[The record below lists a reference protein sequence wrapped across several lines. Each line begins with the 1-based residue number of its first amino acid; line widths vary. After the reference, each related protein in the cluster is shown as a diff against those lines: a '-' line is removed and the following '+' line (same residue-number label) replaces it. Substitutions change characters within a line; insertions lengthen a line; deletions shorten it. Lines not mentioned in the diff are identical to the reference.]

1 MRIILLAISA
11 ATLVSAGVNKGNGSG
26 NGSGAGTNNGVGK
39 KMKTIKRLRK
49 AVLANDASPDNAC
62 HLSDADFTSVHGVL
76 VMDGDKPPLGRMYC
90 KQTECGYGE
99 IGQGAITC
107 DISGINDAE
116 HENLDDSCGGG
127 GFDIAYLLGQPDFV
141 IDNGVAMFPST
152 CHCNSCDCPNAKTG
166 NLTPC
171 EGGCQ
176 QKNGKHGGYVCTGQK
191 QKQKKER

>member
-11 ATLVSAGVNKGNGSG
+11 ATLVSAGVNKGNDSG

-39 KMKTIKRLRK
+39 KMKTIKRPRK

-62 HLSDADFTSVHGVL
+62 FLSDADFTRLDGVL
-76 VMDGDKPPLGRMYC
+76 VMNGDEPPLGKMFC

-99 IGQGAITC
+99 IGQGAIQC

-116 HENLDDSCGGG
+116 NENLDDSCGGG
-127 GFDIAYLLGQPDFV
+127 GFSVSYLLGQEEV
-141 IDNGVAMFPST
+141 AMESGVAVFPST
-152 CHCNSCDCPNAKTG
+152 CRCNSCDCPGAKGG
-166 NLTPC
+166 NPC

-176 QKNGKHGGYVCTGQK
+176 EKNGKHGGYVCTGQK
-191 QKQKKER
+191 QKKER